1 MPSREELRVVAT
13 AFVDEVN
20 ARTLCVHC
28 GAQPVEWHREE
39 HVDRPNARVSSLRTQ
54 GASVDRIQ
62 AEMDL
67 CVPLCRSC
75 HMIEDGRL
83 VALRSAAPYQKG
95 KIYVTPRP
103 CIDCGREFKPL
114 RRGRCWSCSER
125 VRPGGRFNHA

>member
-1 MPSREELRVVAT
+1 MHYWDKRTVLVLAPDTTYPRHSEGAFIRLKDGGILFAYSRFYSGWYDDSAC
-13 AFVDEVN
+13 D
-20 ARTLCVHC
+20 
-28 GAQPVEWHREE
+28 
-39 HVDRPNARVSSLRTQ
+39 
-54 GASVDRIQ
+54 
-62 AEMDL
+62 
-67 CVPLCRSC
+67 
-75 HMIEDGRL
+75 L